1 MVFFH
6 SFFQLEYETG
16 ASHRIC
22 IDCQNKVRY
31 AFQIRNE
38 IIDAFDTKNTK
49 SVEVYEIINVRS
61 KKQDHHHEELV
72 EITEVDDDFKLEQ
85 ISPDRDDKI
94 ETVFVEDMREEIKG
108 TAEEIEIFEVEEM
121 AEEDDDDN
129 DEGPMDAVSFL
140 LEKRE
145 LFKEDSNN
153 KSTKGSGQRRIHKCD
168 VEGCEKVFM
177 RKSNLVDHL
186 RLHAQIRNY
195 KCEYCS
201 KEFVQAGNYRSHL
214 RVSVLSILLVR
225 WPSICYNIAYF

>member
-1 MVFFH
+1 M
-6 SFFQLEYETG
+6 
-16 ASHRIC
+16 
-22 IDCQNKVRY
+22 
-31 AFQIRNE
+31 
-38 IIDAFDTKNTK
+38 
-49 SVEVYEIINVRS
+49 EVYQIINVRPN
-61 KKQDHHHEELV
+61 KQEHHQHDELV

-85 ISPDRDDKI
+85 ITPDLDDKI
-94 ETVFVEDMREEIKG
+94 ETVYVEEIREDVKG
-108 TAEEIEIFEVEEM
+108 TTEEIEIFEVEEM

-129 DEGPMDAVSFL
+129 DNDDGPMDAVSFL

-145 LFKEDSNN
+145 LFNEDSNN
-153 KSTKGSGQRRIHKCD
+153 KSTKASGQRRIHKCD

-214 RVSVLSILLVR
+214 RVRVFIHFMVL
-225 WPSICYNIAYF
+225 WT